1 MKLSIKAAMFS
12 GIVFPGA
19 GYFLVDKKRRGII
32 SLIATVSI
40 LIFIMIDIFHRANII
55 AEKIVFGIIPYDIA
69 IIREQILLTP
79 GNISPE
85 TLGNLSLVIG
95 LIWIVSIVDGYYLGR
110 GIEAKS

>member
-1 MKLSIKAAMFS
+1 MKLSIKAAIFS

-19 GYFLVDKKRRGII
+19 GYFLVDKRIRGFI
-32 SLIATVSI
+32 SLVATISI

-55 AEKIVFGIIPYDIA
+55 AEKIVFGVIPYDIA

-85 TLGNLSLVIG
+85 LMGVLSMVIG
-95 LIWIVSIVDGYYLGR
+95 LIWVVSIIDAYYIGR
-110 GIEAKS
+110 CVEAKS